1 MSYGWRNDNRRLFLL
16 TLQRELFP
24 QQMREHPNRRTEKEE
39 HGALFMD
46 ALADNGFVNL
56 LKKSRRG
63 GLR

>member
-1 MSYGWRNDNRRLFLL
+1 
-16 TLQRELFP
+16 
-24 QQMREHPNRRTEKEE
+24 MREHPNRRTEKDE

-63 GLR
+63 GLK